1 MVKLVLKLFLDKLIK
16 KDCYLL
22 MSLIFFFFIQ
32 ERTQNGKN
40 KSLYSKKYGRIK
52 ILALDSKRFRGD
64 LEVLVSEP
72 NFKCFA
78 LRKNGKTSNFNS
90 IVY

>member
-1 MVKLVLKLFLDKLIK
+1 MIKPVLKLLLDKLIK

-22 MSLIFFFFIQ
+22 MSLLFLFLIK

-40 KSLYSKKYGRIK
+40 KALYSKKNGRIT
-52 ILALDSKRFRGD
+52 ILALDSERYRGD

-72 NFKCFA
+72 NFKCFE
-78 LRKNGKTSNFNS
+78 LRKNGKISNF
-90 IVY
+90 